1 MGDWDMS
8 HADDAEYDEIAR
20 GMEVYEGPLEP
31 APGRLDPNSGVLLAL
46 RRAILSLD
54 DQRAGLAEVGDM
66 EGLVYGGR
74 DLDVIVG
81 ELSTV
86 LRQVRVDVARI
97 IDDAEHRRRERIR
110 EDKLAEGK
118 EPPAWTDPDRRLG
131 RLTREVDGFGLVTV
145 NGGYDRKGWD
155 SLGLL
160 RRMLHIALDPVEVWA
175 SDGSDNTNTVIERLM
190 EVLGD
195 TMPLHPS
202 LGWRVGTDW
211 AGKPPTGL
219 RKYGVNPDDWCERS
233 DKDRLAAWPKEE
245 GA

>member
-1 MGDWDMS
+1 MS
-8 HADDAEYDEIAR
+8 EADEAGRDEMAAE
-20 GMEVYEGPLEP
+20 MELYA
-31 APGRLDPNSGVLLAL
+31 APVERRAGGLDPSGDVLLSL
-46 RRAILSLD
+46 RRAIVALD
-54 DQRAGLAEVGDM
+54 DQRAALAEADDM
-66 EGLVYGGR
+66 DGLLFGGR

-97 IDDAEHRRRERIR
+97 LDDDEWARRAEIR
-110 EDKLAEGK
+110 EDALAAGR
-118 EPPAWTDPDRRLG
+118 EPPAWTDPDTRLG
-131 RLTREVDGFGLVTV
+131 RITREVEGIGLVTV

-160 RRMLHIALDPVEVWA
+160 RRMLHVALDPMEIWA
-175 SDGSDNTNTVIERLM
+175 TDASDNTGAAIERLM

-211 AGKPPTGL
+211 GGKPPTGL
-219 RKYGVNPDDWCERS
+219 RKYGIDPDAWCDRT
-233 DKDRLAAWPKEE
+233 DKDRLAGWPKHEE
-245 GA
+245 AP